1 MLIWDSFIIYMSC
14 PLNFPEPLPHIS
26 LPVFGGTSVNLIL
39 PTIQPRPIMEWKY
52 KSRLSIT
59 LSFRAVKAETI
70 WPHFSTEMGVCPK
83 WEDGSPV
90 AMWWSQRR
98 ALCQAEITSSHGFF
112 CHGCGGKCFCFF
124 LRSWALTSINAC
136 HFEHVLQWE
145 KSVWYRNE

>member
-70 WPHFSTEMGVCPK
+70 
-83 WEDGSPV
+83 
-90 AMWWSQRR
+90 
-98 ALCQAEITSSHGFF
+98 
-112 CHGCGGKCFCFF
+112 
-124 LRSWALTSINAC
+124 LTSLQYRDGCVPQVRGRQPSGYVMVTEKGTVPGWNHI
-136 HFEHVLQWE
+136 FPRVFLPWVWGKVLLFFSEILSPNVHKCMSLWTCSPMG
-145 KSVWYRNE
+145 KICLV